1 MKKYKWRD
9 YRKITEYV
17 KFLNSWR
24 NEIILLIANIFYIYF
39 FTTLSIR
46 YHENFMTYAWDLGIF
61 AQSFESFI
69 RYGWLFYN
77 NVELPYNPS
86 GSFFG
91 IHFSPIM
98 FLVVPF
104 YFLYPGV
111 ETLFFIQSIVLS
123 LPSIIVYKIC
133 EKEFES
139 KLLSLLIAL
148 SYLFYLPLHGV
159 NTFDFHVQSFI
170 PLFYSLCF
178 YYYRKYRFGL
188 SYISAILI
196 LSCIEFSPFLVASLG
211 IYIFL
216 KEFRSKYK
224 WYGLILLFTSIL
236 WYFLAKNIIEYLN
249 PMQISFEQYY
259 ILYNID
265 LSTSFPKLLLKRI
278 FIPAKIEY
286 IKLIFSP
293 HLFLELLAPI
303 ELLLLTGPWFA
314 IVLLTN
320 IPMYFSPYFQYI
332 SFIVFQIYL
341 TLIYGLKNF
350 NKALSHIYR
359 SKKLTYYLSILVTI
373 LTVITS
379 ILLGPLGLCKLDNT
393 TIFKK
398 SHSFAIKT
406 YMNFRIKAL
415 ENVLKFIPE
424 NATILLP
431 NGVFPHLYKNFR
443 AYSSLIPGKTGYP
456 LLLEKIVLRNISSLY
471 IGSKNDSMYFHGY
484 IYNIS
489 LIIDGN
495 LQKMYQK
502 TINHF
507 FENNFTILNLGKR
520 FQRINE
526 LSFSILLKPF
536 PVNTSESIV
545 FCNAFM
551 IGLSQELAP
560 AITIFPENMNSISY
574 IVPFKLT
581 PYKLYCLT
589 LYINSTHT
597 MLYINR
603 YCLFTQQIGEKL
615 VGWIVDNVDYVLL
628 DTVSAYWNF
637 RIGICPII
645 IPKKYGLYAAGD
657 GVMLFKRNHRGPV
670 ISLSQGNYTIE
681 FYDNMVPRNKP
692 VLIMNMSRIEWKKWF
707 WPIIP
712 YAYKYNITRIEYNVS
727 IKGVLSYSFVNPA
740 PKVFYTNNIVNKYSA
755 IIRGPIKIDEK
766 GVYSI
771 NVKTAYP
778 STTKVYINGKR
789 VEDKVYL
796 NAGYHELKII
806 WNNIVISYLKLKL
819 KKL

>member
-1 MKKYKWRD
+1 MKKCKWRD
-9 YRKITEYV
+9 YKKITEYV

-24 NEIILLIANIFYIYF
+24 NEIILLIANIFYICF
-39 FTTLSIR
+39 FTWLSIR
-46 YHENFMTYAWDLGIF
+46 YYENFMTYAWDLGIF

-69 RYGWLFYN
+69 RYGWPFYN

-91 IHFSPIM
+91 IHFSPVL
-98 FLVVPF
+98 FLIVPF
-104 YFLYPGV
+104 YFLYPSV
-111 ETLFFIQSIVLS
+111 ETLFLVQSIVLA
-123 LPSIIVYKIC
+123 LPSITIYKIG
-133 EKEFES
+133 EEEFNS
-139 KLLSLLIAL
+139 KILALLIAL

-178 YYYRKYRFGL
+178 YYYRKHRFRL
-188 SYISAILI
+188 SYLFAILV
-196 LSCIEFSPFLVASLG
+196 LTCIEFSPFLVFSLG
-211 IYIFL
+211 IYIIIKNFRL
-216 KEFRSKYK
+216 KIKY
-224 WYGLILLFTSIL
+224 YGLLLILTSIF

-249 PMQISFEQYY
+249 PTQILFEQYY

-265 LSTSFPKLLLKRI
+265 LSTSLPQLLLKRI

-314 IVLLTN
+314 VILLTN

-332 SFIVFQIYL
+332 SFIVFQIHL

-350 NKALSHIYR
+350 NKALNNIYR
-359 SKKLTYYLSILVTI
+359 TKRFTCYIFILITTLTIA
-373 LTVITS
+373 TS
-379 ILLGPLGLCKLDNT
+379 MLLGPLGLCKLDD
-393 TIFKK
+393 TIIFERAHGF
-398 SHSFAIKT
+398 STRTF
-406 YMNFRIKAL
+406 MDFRIMAL
-415 ENVLKFIPE
+415 RNALKLVPE

-431 NGVFPHLYKNFR
+431 NNVFPHLYKNFK
-443 AYSSLIPGKTGYP
+443 AYSSLIPGITGYP
-456 LLLEKIVLRNISSLY
+456 LLLEKVVLRNISRLY
-471 IGSKNDSMYFHGY
+471 IGSKDNSMYFHGY

-502 TINHF
+502 TINHY

-536 PVNTSESIV
+536 PVNTSESMV

-560 AITIFPENMNSISY
+560 VITIFPENMNSISY
-574 IVPFKLT
+574 IVPYKLT
-581 PYKLYCLT
+581 PYKLYYLT

-597 MLYINR
+597 MLYLNR
-603 YCLFTQQIGEKL
+603 YYIFMRRIGEKL
-615 VGWIVDNVDYVLL
+615 VGWLVDNVNYILL

-637 RIGICPII
+637 RIGICPILI
-645 IPKKYGLYAAGD
+645 QDKYGLYAAGD
-657 GVMLFKRNHRGPV
+657 GIILFKKNYKGPV
-670 ISLSQGNYTIE
+670 ISLSQGDYIIE
-681 FYDNMVPRNKP
+681 FYDNIVPMNKP
-692 VLIMNMSRIEWKKWF
+692 VLVMNMSRMEWKKCF

-727 IKGVLSYSFVNPA
+727 IEGVLQYSFVNPT
-740 PKVFYTNNIVNKYSA
+740 PKVFYTNNIVDKYSA
-755 IIRGPIKIDEK
+755 IIRGAIKIDEK
-766 GVYSI
+766 GVYRI

-778 STTKVYINGKR
+778 SITEVYIDEKR

-796 NAGYHELKII
+796 NAGYHKLKII
-806 WNNIVISYLKLKL
+806 WNNIIISYLKFQL